1 MVHKVNA
8 GVSKARNTGLENSE
22 GDYIMFADPDD
33 FVEPNFISRAS
44 EEMNE
49 TGSDMVM
56 FGFNTDWTGK
66 IEPAR
71 PLEHYNLLSNKK
83 IVDHLFPRIYG
94 LSLEQFHKWLEGE
107 ALMPEKE
114 TGQVWRWIYS
124 KRFLTENNIAFREVK
139 VGEDMVFN
147 AECLLAAEKV
157 KSIDDCLYDYFPRKD
172 GLMYSN
178 IHGLDSLRNKNDMLE
193 QRIRLGH
200 IYKDK
205 TGKDALP
212 LFGGSCV
219 MSCFE
224 LAYLLSKSGDYKA
237 FLSYVNNATVKES
250 IKKSQIGFKNKKALI
265 PFILLKLKAN
275 ALLYSLFWLV
285 NRLNIKM
292 SY

>member
-1 MVHKVNA
+1 
-8 GVSKARNTGLENSE
+8 
-22 GDYIMFADPDD
+22 
-33 FVEPNFISRAS
+33 
-44 EEMNE
+44 
-49 TGSDMVM
+49 
-56 FGFNTDWTGK
+56 
-66 IEPAR
+66 
-71 PLEHYNLLSNKK
+71 
-83 IVDHLFPRIYG
+83 
-94 LSLEQFHKWLEGE
+94 
-107 ALMPEKE
+107 
-114 TGQVWRWIYS
+114 
-124 KRFLTENNIAFREVK
+124 
-139 VGEDMVFN
+139 
-147 AECLLAAEKV
+147 
-157 KSIDDCLYDYFPRKD
+157 
-172 GLMYSN
+172 MYSN